1 MELAGYLLLLAAGLS
16 LGLIGGGG
24 AILTVPILV
33 YLFRIPAVQATGFS
47 LGVVGLAALS
57 GCVGH
62 FRQGFVSTRVGLWFA
77 IPSVLGVYLVRNF
90 VVPALPET
98 LSLGIG
104 TVPRDRF
111 ILVLF
116 ALVMLAA
123 AISMLRKGE
132 VQMEPRAPSLVDDLK
147 VALIG
152 FFVGGLASFLGAGGG
167 FMIVPALV
175 AFARLP
181 MKSAVG
187 TSLGVIA
194 VQSLAGFGVDL
205 ARHPNPPWG
214 FLAGIAAILLV
225 GSFVGVRLGRRVP
238 GSALKP
244 AFGWFV
250 LVLAALI
257 VVKEALGG

>member
-1 MELAGYLLLLAAGLS
+1 MEVVGYLLLLAAGLS

-33 YLFRIPAVQATGFS
+33 YLFRIPPVQATGFS

-57 GCVGH
+57 SCVGH
-62 FRQGFVSTRVGLWFA
+62 LRQGLVSVRVGGWFA
-77 IPSVLGVYLVRNF
+77 LPSVLGVFLVRNY

-98 LSLGIG
+98 LSFGFAS
-104 TVPRDRF
+104 VARDRF

-123 AISMLRKGE
+123 ALSMLRRGDPE
-132 VQMEPRAPSLVDDLK
+132 VAPQPSTLTDDLK
-147 VALIG
+147 IAGVG
-152 FFVGGLASFLGAGGG
+152 FLVGGLASFLGAGGG

-181 MKSAVG
+181 MKTAIG

-194 VQSLAGFGVDL
+194 VQSLVGFGVDL
-205 ARHPNPPWG
+205 ARHPNPPWV
-214 FLAGIAAILLV
+214 FLAAVSTIVLV

-238 GSALKP
+238 GSTLKP

-250 LVLAALI
+250 LVLGTLI
-257 VVKEALGG
+257 VAKEALGG